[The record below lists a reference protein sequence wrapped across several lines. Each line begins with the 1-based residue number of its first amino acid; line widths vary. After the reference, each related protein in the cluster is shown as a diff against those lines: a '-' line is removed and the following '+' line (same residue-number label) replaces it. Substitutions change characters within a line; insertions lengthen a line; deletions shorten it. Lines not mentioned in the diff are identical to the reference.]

1 MQGLLTTREAR
12 HILRISDVTL
22 LKLIRSGEIPAI
34 QFAGV
39 RGYRIAAADIED
51 FLNRVNR
58 QQKKE
63 KGGESNE
70 Q

>member
-22 LKLIRSGEIPAI
+22 LKLIRSGAIPAI
-34 QFAGV
+34 QFPGT
-39 RGYRIAAADIED
+39 RGHRIRSDDLED
-51 FLNRVNR
+51 FLNRQNQ
-58 QQKKE
+58 QQKEE
-63 KGGESNE
+63 KGGEK